1 VLTGNSANIIR
12 REYMVWVVNARI
24 VEGYKVEIKF
34 NDGADGIIDFQN
46 IIKNDKREIIKELL
60 DKNKF
65 QTVKVEY
72 DTLVWENGVDFA
84 PEYLYEKIN
93 QPKNLLRRGGRA
105 VGVWL
110 FS

>member
-1 VLTGNSANIIR
+1 
-12 REYMVWVVNARI
+12 MVWVVNARI
-24 VEGYKVEIKF
+24 VEGYKVEIRF
-34 NDGADGIIDFQN
+34 NDGTDGIIDFQN

-84 PEYLYEKIN
+84 PEYLYEKI
-93 QPKNLLRRGGRA
+93 KIKEHIVA
-105 VGVWL
+105 
-110 FS
+110 